1 MSIERA
7 KYTTAG
13 GRLAF
18 GSVGAGYAALLT
30 TPQSVKM
37 LTITNSLNVECVVS
51 FNGGTTDNL
60 YLPALTGVQLDFA
73 ASELNHNGTIS
84 VKQGAA
90 GAPASGMI
98 AAFAITGQ

>member
-1 MSIERA
+1 MGIERA

-30 TPQSVKM
+30 TPQNVRM

-51 FNGGTTDNL
+51 FDGGTTDHL
-60 YLPALTGVQLDFA
+60 YLPALTGAQLDFGA
-73 ASELNHNGTIS
+73 NWLNHNGTIS

-98 AAFAITGQ
+98 AAFAILGQ